1 MKRGIEVG
9 PALLV
14 KRGCCQGGGRKGQ
27 CEDGQRTWTC
37 LLACLDFW
45 LWKKQSFG
53 GEGGCCFAQ
62 NTLQWLP
69 SREENCNFLAVSLC
83 QISIACGREPWLRCN
98 LTSFHLEK
106 CKKTICLKL
115 SWRII
120 TFIVILILII
130 ADCRKRIF
138 VIDLPT
144 FKVRNLGP
152 TPCLLIIAGKR

>member
-1 MKRGIEVG
+1 MDNGHAYWRVWIFGSGKSNVLKEREDA
-9 PALLV
+9 ALHKILCN
-14 KRGCCQGGGRKGQ
+14 G
-27 CEDGQRTWTC
+27 C
-37 LLACLDFW
+37 LLGRRIATF
-45 LWKKQSFG
+45 S
-53 GEGGCCFAQ
+53 
-62 NTLQWLP
+62 P
-69 SREENCNFLAVSLC
+69 SLSLC

-138 VIDLPT
+138 VIDLSTHSKSGTLDQPLV
-144 FKVRNLGP
+144 F
-152 TPCLLIIAGKR
+152 